1 MYDTYTKYIY
11 EFLQQ
16 YWPEVSEMLVSVN
29 ALTTSVYLL
38 VGLVRMILQ
47 ALIFFGL
54 LNFGFK
60 FIKARW
66 LTIC

>member
-1 MYDTYTKYIY
+1 MYDTYTRQIL
-11 EFLQQ
+11 EFLQE
-16 YWPEVSEMLVSVN
+16 YWPEISEMLVSVN
-29 ALTTSVYLL
+29 ALSTSVYML

-47 ALIFFGL
+47 AVVFFGL

-66 LTIC
+66 LTVC